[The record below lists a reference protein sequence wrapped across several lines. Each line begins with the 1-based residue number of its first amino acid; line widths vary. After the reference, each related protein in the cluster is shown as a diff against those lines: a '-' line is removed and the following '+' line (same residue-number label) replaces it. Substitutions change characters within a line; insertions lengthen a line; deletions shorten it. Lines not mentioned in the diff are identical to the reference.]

1 MPRAAQLGKCL
12 AAELVVEG
20 SPLPQCSRGA
30 WARASWKGECAKKQT
45 WRLQWLPSV
54 HSCVRYLEGCRLRSY
69 TAVRVRALHALQHAD
84 EYICIAAALGI
95 ARKPCDGVE
104 VMHITVALHNKT
116 QTCVYACSRTVPK
129 ESLMRMQPYMLGMN
143 VNDHHLQ
150 HASLALCITG

>member
-1 MPRAAQLGKCL
+1 MRGRAQLEGGVREEADV
-12 AAELVVEG
+12 AAAVVALRAQLRAVLGGVQVALV
-20 SPLPQCSRGA
+20 
-30 WARASWKGECAKKQT
+30 
-45 WRLQWLPSV
+45 
-54 HSCVRYLEGCRLRSY
+54 H
-69 TAVRVRALHALQHAD
+69 AVRVRALHALQHAD